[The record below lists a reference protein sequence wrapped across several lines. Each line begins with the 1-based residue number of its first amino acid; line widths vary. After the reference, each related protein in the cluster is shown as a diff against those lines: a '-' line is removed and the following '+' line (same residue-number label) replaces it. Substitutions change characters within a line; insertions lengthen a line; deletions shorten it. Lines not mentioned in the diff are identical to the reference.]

1 MERKSQNR
9 SLHYYM
15 KVPACIITYLFT
27 HILDLWDVRLDEKLW
42 FDGVWA
48 KNKVS
53 ISNQLH
59 LTIRKIPGGNMIING
74 LSITSRLDKLCKIQ
88 VFLIMAFRSTYATDS
103 CRMYYYWL
111 WYYSSCNQRAY
122 CSPFAFLKCLPN
134 SHMLSHSPL
143 KIVDGNL

>member
-1 MERKSQNR
+1 MERKSENR

-48 KNKVS
+48 INKVS

-59 LTIRKIPGGNMIING
+59 LTIRKISGGNMIING

-111 WYYSSCNQRAY
+111 QYYSDYSCNQRTY
-122 CSPFAFLKCLPN
+122 CSPFWNAL
-134 SHMLSHSPL
+134 LSYSPL